1 MAAAQMALAIEMD
14 NRMKRKAAAMG
25 VFLNVETQKKFLK
38 MTSNVE
44 LQKELHREV
53 NTLDIYR
60 EQFEKLHCDFLLKD
74 QQNIDLER
82 ENEWL
87 REKEHKHR
95 RHLIKIEADRNEELR
110 VFREENSKLT
120 TELLDLKR
128 EMKKDPAPR
137 RPGHTTFD
145 WAKTCKR
152 NRDRSNVMYMFERG
166 CLTELHGEFDFS
178 SCFVKIA

>member
-1 MAAAQMALAIEMD
+1 MAAAQMTLAIEMD
-14 NRMKRKAAAMG
+14 NRMKRKATAMG

-95 RHLIKIEADRNEELR
+95 RHLIKIEADMRKIEVAHEER
-110 VFREENSKLT
+110 VFAKIKETVSEDVFHTIQKAREDAWSDIVWEQMQ
-120 TELLDLKR
+120 TE
-128 EMKKDPAPR
+128 M
-137 RPGHTTFD
+137 
-145 WAKTCKR
+145 
-152 NRDRSNVMYMFERG
+152 RG
-166 CLTELHGEFDFS
+166 DQD
-178 SCFVKIA
+178 

>member
-1 MAAAQMALAIEMD
+1 MALAIEMD
-14 NRMKRKAAAMG
+14 NRMKRKATAMG
-25 VFLNVETQKKFLK
+25 AFLNVETQKKFLK

-60 EQFEKLHCDFLLKD
+60 KQIENLHCDFLLKD
-74 QQNIDLER
+74 QQDMDLER

-120 TELLDLKR
+120 TELLDLKKGN
-128 EMKKDPAPR
+128 EE
-137 RPGHTTFD
+137 RP
-145 WAKTCKR
+145 C
-152 NRDRSNVMYMFERG
+152 
-166 CLTELHGEFDFS
+166 S
-178 SCFVKIA
+178 SEARA